1 MKWQEVMTF
10 LSGLGMGAMLVQKN
24 GIIAAINEVGK
35 SFLAMSK
42 GLVRLC
48 PIMHGLFCFP

>member
-35 SFLAMSK
+35 SFLSN
-42 GLVRLC
+42 V
-48 PIMHGLFCFP
+48 